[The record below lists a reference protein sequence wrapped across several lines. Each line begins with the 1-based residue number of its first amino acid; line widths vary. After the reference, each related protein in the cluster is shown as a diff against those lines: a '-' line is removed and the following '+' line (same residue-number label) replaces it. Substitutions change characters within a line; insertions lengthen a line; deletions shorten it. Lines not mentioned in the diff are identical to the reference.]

1 MVQLP
6 TRINVTGM
14 GVLTAIAQTIP
25 DFTQAL
31 FEQKTAFGYLKRPG
45 REGAEPFLGAE
56 LPDLDIQSKLPEHRG
71 LLRTASWSSQ
81 VATLALSEAWQDAKL
96 ETAIS
101 SGIVNPERIGLVV
114 GGSNF
119 QQRSQQE
126 LWQKYQSKPQF
137 IRPTYGLTV
146 WDTDMVGILSQCFPI
161 RGEGYTVGCASA
173 SGALAIIHAA
183 RQILTGETDV
193 SIAVGA
199 LFDLSSW
206 ECQGLRNLGAMGSDK
221 FSDRPELACR
231 PFDQDHDGFIYGE
244 GCGVLVLERANLR
257 EITAEEI
264 ASADPPKSPL
274 ERGTFTTA
282 PLSKGWG
289 DLDNCCKVHGTLLGW
304 GLALDGNRATDPS
317 QAGEERAMQAAL
329 TMANL
334 QPEQIDY
341 VNTHGTSSPL
351 GDRTEAAALKG
362 VGLSHALVNS
372 TKSLTGHCLT
382 GAGVVEAIATLL
394 QLKAQRCH
402 GTHNLIHPID
412 PNLNWVTEA
421 AIPAEIKYAISNSFA
436 FGGMNAAI
444 VFGHKEVK

>member
-1 MVQLP
+1 
-6 TRINVTGM
+6 M
-14 GVLTAIAQTIP
+14 GVLTAIAQTLP

-31 FEQKTAFGYLKRPG
+31 FEQNTAFGYLKRPG
-45 REGAEPFLGAE
+45 REGKEPFLGAE

-81 VATLALSEAWQDAKL
+81 VATLALSQAWQDAQL
-96 ETAIS
+96 DAAIA
-101 SGIVNPERIGLVV
+101 SGTINPKRIGLVV

-119 QQRSQQE
+119 QQRSHQE

-221 FSDRPELACR
+221 FRDQPELACR

-244 GCGVLVLERANLR
+244 GCGVLVLERADLR
-257 EITAEEI
+257 EVEI
-264 ASADPPKSPL
+264 P
-274 ERGTFTTA
+274 
-282 PLSKGWG
+282 
-289 DLDNCCKVHGTLLGW
+289 GTLLGW

-317 QAGEERAMQAAL
+317 QAGEERAMQTAL
-329 TMANL
+329 TMAGL
-334 QPEQIDY
+334 QPEQVNY

-362 VGLSHALVNS
+362 IGLSHALVNS

-412 PNLNWVTEA
+412 PDLNWVTEA
-421 AIPAEIKYAISNSFA
+421 SRPAEIEYAISNSFA

-444 VFGHKEVK
+444 VFGNKEVKKQIMNIQE

>member
-14 GVLTAIAQTIP
+14 GILTAIAQNIP
-25 DFTQAL
+25 DFTKSLWA
-31 FEQKTAFGYLKRPG
+31 QKTAFGYLKRSG

-56 LPDLDIQSKLPEHRG
+56 LPDIDIQSELPEHRG

-81 VATLALSEAWQDAKL
+81 VATLATAQAWKDAQL
-96 ETAIS
+96 DTAIA
-101 SGIVNPERIGLVV
+101 SGIIDPQRIGLVV

-126 LWQKYQSKPQF
+126 FWQRYQSKPRF

-183 RQILTGETDV
+183 RQILTGEADV

-199 LFDLSSW
+199 LFDFSSW

-221 FSDRPELACR
+221 FKDQPYLACR
-231 PFDQDHDGFIYGE
+231 PFDRDHDGFIYGE
-244 GCGVLVLERANLR
+244 GCGVLVLERADLR
-257 EITAEEI
+257 EVGI
-264 ASADPPKSPL
+264 
-274 ERGTFTTA
+274 
-282 PLSKGWG
+282 
-289 DLDNCCKVHGTLLGW
+289 HGTLLGW
-304 GLALDGNRATDPS
+304 GLALDGNRAPDPS

-329 TMANL
+329 TMAEL
-334 QPEQIDY
+334 QPQQINY

-351 GDRTEAAALKG
+351 GDRTEAAALKS
-362 VGLSHALVNS
+362 VGLSHSLINS

-382 GAGVVEAIATLL
+382 GAGVVEAIATLV

-412 PNLNWVTEA
+412 PDLNWVTDA
-421 AIPAEIKYAISNSFA
+421 SIPAEMNYAISNSFA

-444 VFGHKEVK
+444 VFGKTIP

>member
-6 TRINVTGM
+6 TQINVTGM
-14 GVLTAIAQTIP
+14 GIITAIAQNLP
-25 DFTQAL
+25 DFKESLWA
-31 FEQKTAFGYLKRPG
+31 QKTAFGYLKRPG

-56 LPDLDIQSKLPEHRG
+56 LPDLDIQSAFPEYRG

-81 VATLALSEAWQDAKL
+81 VATLATSQAWEDAQL
-96 ETAIS
+96 ETAIA
-101 SGIVNPERIGLVV
+101 SGAINPQRIALVV

-119 QQRSQQE
+119 QQRSQQQ

-137 IRPTYGLTV
+137 MRPTYGLTV
-146 WDTDMVGILSQCFPI
+146 WDTDMVGILSQCFQI
-161 RGEGYTVGCASA
+161 RGEGYTVGAASA

-183 RQILTGETDV
+183 RQILTGEADV

-199 LFDLSSW
+199 LFDCSAW
-206 ECQGLRNLGAMGSDK
+206 ECQGLRNLGAMGSDRFK
-221 FSDRPELACR
+221 DRPDLACR
-231 PFDQDHDGFIYGE
+231 PFDRDHDGFIYGE
-244 GCGVLVLERANLR
+244 GCGVLVLERADLR
-257 EITAEEI
+257 EVDI
-264 ASADPPKSPL
+264 
-274 ERGTFTTA
+274 
-282 PLSKGWG
+282 
-289 DLDNCCKVHGTLLGW
+289 HGTLLGW
-304 GLALDGNRATDPS
+304 GLALDGNRSPEPS
-317 QAGEERAMQAAL
+317 QAGEEQAMQTAL
-329 TMANL
+329 KMSNL

-362 VGLSHALVNS
+362 VGLSHCLVNS

-402 GTHNLIHPID
+402 GTDNLIHPID
-412 PNLNWVTEA
+412 PDLRWVTEA
-421 AIPAEIKYAISNSFA
+421 SIPAKIEYAISNSFA

-444 VFGHKEVK
+444 AFGKPLTPPQGTTATDTGITPPV